1 MKLLLNKI
9 LSQQWLV
16 PSEEKVILGH
26 KLVGK
31 VLGQCFSENK
41 PSTLALKLFQIP
53 SKLIYGIVLVTLVQ
67 SGLLSLLKAFLRSV
81 GKNSI
86 RLGIFK
92 STEYLSCI
100 SGKVL
105 GQCFSE
111 NKPSTLALKLFQIP
125 SKLIYGIVLVTLVQ
139 SGLLSLLKAFLREC
153 WASFSRRI
161 AQIVPTAKSKLGL
174 ESCLL
179 IQFQDGWYDKS
190 DDTCFK

>member
-26 KLVGK
+26 KLV
-31 VLGQCFSENK
+31 
-41 PSTLALKLFQIP
+41 
-53 SKLIYGIVLVTLVQ
+53 
-67 SGLLSLLKAFLRSV
+67 
-81 GKNSI
+81 
-86 RLGIFK
+86 
-92 STEYLSCI
+92 
-100 SGKVL
+100 GKVL